1 MTHPTPETYDVVVVG
16 AGTGM
21 LAAIAAADRGLRT
34 LLVEKSEFL
43 GGSTAMSGGG
53 FWIPNNS
60 VLRENGVRD
69 SRERVGT
76 YLEELLGDTVPRA
89 RWESFLDHGPKA
101 VDVLRRY
108 TPATYMPMWN
118 YPDYF
123 PEVDGG
129 SPAGRAVE
137 PHPFDASVLGEDL
150 ELLRP
155 SGMAAPVPM
164 PITGADYRSI
174 NLITRTPKGLLT
186 AAKRVG
192 QGIGGKALKRH
203 YMAGGQALGAALIA
217 GLRTAGVDVWTRTPL
232 TDLVAEEGRV
242 TGVVVERAGAPVTV
256 SATKG
261 VILASGGFDHNLE
274 MRRRYQSEA
283 LEEWSIGNPAN
294 TGEVLQTAERA
305 GADLTL
311 MDQAWW
317 FPSMA
322 PLPGAEPLTML
333 AERSLPHSMIVDG
346 SGRRFFNEAVNYMSA
361 GQAILGQDDG
371 EAPHLPMWF
380 IMDQTFRNRY
390 MLAIQAFPGMRL
402 PQAWYDAGVAFKAD
416 TIRELAQQ
424 IGTPGLEQEVERFN
438 LFAAQGHDD
447 DFQRGQ
453 SMYDHYYGDPTVFP
467 NPNLGPVEKAP
478 FYAVKM
484 VPGDLGT
491 CGGVR
496 ADEFARALRPDGSVI
511 DGLYA
516 TGNAAGNAFGMYYPG
531 PGATVGQGLAFGWIA
546 AAHAAGAL

>member
-1 MTHPTPETYDVVVVG
+1 MKKYKSRLLSVLLALVLVVSIGTPALAVVSDYDKEYLSDSQQNAIQDATDAWWDAYNSG
-16 AGTGM
+16 DQAGM
-21 LAAIAAADRGLRT
+21 DAAHDAAEAERATADY
-34 LLVEKSEFL
+34 
-43 GGSTAMSGGG
+43 SGGDDG
-53 FWIPNNS
+53 SEYHPW
-60 VLRENGVRD
+60 GDDD
-69 SRERVGT
+69 SG
-76 YLEELLGDTVPRA
+76 GD
-89 RWESFLDHGPKA
+89 DYYY
-101 VDVLRRY
+101 Y

-150 ELLRP
+150 DLLRP

-217 GLRTAGVDVWTRTPL
+217 GLRTAGVDVWTRAPL
-232 TDLVAEEGRV
+232 TDLVVEEGRV

-274 MRRRYQSEA
+274 MRRRYQSDA

-294 TGEVLQTAERA
+294 TGEVLQIAERA

-346 SGRRFFNEAVNYMSA
+346 SGTRFFNEAVNYM
-361 GQAILGQDDG
+361 
-371 EAPHLPMWF
+371 
-380 IMDQTFRNRY
+380 
-390 MLAIQAFPGMRL
+390 
-402 PQAWYDAGVAFKAD
+402 
-416 TIRELAQQ
+416 
-424 IGTPGLEQEVERFN
+424 
-438 LFAAQGHDD
+438 
-447 DFQRGQ
+447 
-453 SMYDHYYGDPTVFP
+453 
-467 NPNLGPVEKAP
+467 
-478 FYAVKM
+478 
-484 VPGDLGT
+484 
-491 CGGVR
+491 
-496 ADEFARALRPDGSVI
+496 
-511 DGLYA
+511 
-516 TGNAAGNAFGMYYPG
+516 
-531 PGATVGQGLAFGWIA
+531 
-546 AAHAAGAL
+546 